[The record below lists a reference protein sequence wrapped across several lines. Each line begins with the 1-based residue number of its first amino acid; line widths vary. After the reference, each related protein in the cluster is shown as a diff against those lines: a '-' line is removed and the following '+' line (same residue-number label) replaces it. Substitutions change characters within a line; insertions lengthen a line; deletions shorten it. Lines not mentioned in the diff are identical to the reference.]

1 MSKAREN
8 ASDHV
13 AIGFSSVSDWMKS
26 NEDFL
31 DQSQREV
38 KQNQCNS
45 GLLSTLYRK
54 LYYYWIYWHIKI
66 QLSIRFFENLYIS
79 FSILSILQHFQ
90 APKRSINSLIR
101 NTVILFRR
109 FYTGFFSFLIIHIF
123 LYSRHL
129 STWNCIDILR
139 RNYVL
144 VLHGSW
150 RVNEIC
156 VISHVEIS
164 ADWALLV
171 FFFTYSCKV
180 RWVLNSHFFARI
192 TEEMNCD
199 QKCIEMTNVEDLI
212 FSTYFEYIPM
222 SGS

>member
-66 QLSIRFFENLYIS
+66 QLSTRFFENLYIS

-90 APKRSINSLIR
+90 AS
-101 NTVILFRR
+101 
-109 FYTGFFSFLIIHIF
+109 TG
-123 LYSRHL
+123 R
-129 STWNCIDILR
+129 
-139 RNYVL
+139 
-144 VLHGSW
+144 
-150 RVNEIC
+150 
-156 VISHVEIS
+156 
-164 ADWALLV
+164 
-171 FFFTYSCKV
+171 
-180 RWVLNSHFFARI
+180 
-192 TEEMNCD
+192 
-199 QKCIEMTNVEDLI
+199 
-212 FSTYFEYIPM
+212 
-222 SGS
+222 

>member
-1 MSKAREN
+1 MQFRITFDTLSKIVLLLNILAYQD
-8 ASDHV
+8 STFDKV
-13 AIGFSSVSDWMKS
+13 FWKSVHIVQHSLY
-26 NEDFL
+26 FTTF
-31 DQSQREV
+31 
-38 KQNQCNS
+38 S
-45 GLLSTLYRK
+45 GL
-54 LYYYWIYWHIKI
+54 
-66 QLSIRFFENLYIS
+66 N
-79 FSILSILQHFQ
+79 
-90 APKRSINSLIR
+90 RSINSLIR
-101 NTVILFRR
+101 NTIILFRR

-123 LYSRHL
+123 LYSHHL
-129 STWNCIDILR
+129 SSWNCFDILR

-164 ADWALLV
+164 ADWTLLV

-212 FSTYFEYIPM
+212 FSTYFEYIPT
-222 SGS
+222 SES